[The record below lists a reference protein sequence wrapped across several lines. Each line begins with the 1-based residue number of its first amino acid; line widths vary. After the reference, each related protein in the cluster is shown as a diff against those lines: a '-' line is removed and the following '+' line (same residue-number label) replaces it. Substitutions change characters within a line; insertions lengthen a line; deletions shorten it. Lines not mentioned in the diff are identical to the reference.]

1 MLLKI
6 ETERLLLRE
15 FTEADAGAFFAIM
28 RDEEVNTFLPWF
40 PVKTLAEGEKML
52 REQYLEPKDGG
63 IHLAICLKKDNVPIG
78 YINVSGGEAHDL
90 GYGLRKEF
98 WHKGIVTEAAK
109 AMIEEAKRR
118 GFPFLTATH
127 DVKNPRSGGVMRNI
141 GMKYCY
147 TYEEVWQPKN
157 FPVHFR
163 LYQLNLDGD
172 ETRIYRGYWEKYPHF
187 VEEGL

>member
-15 FTEADAGAFFAIM
+15 FTEADAGAFFAM
-28 RDEEVNTFLPWF
+28 MGDEEVNTFLPWF
-40 PVKTLAEGEKML
+40 PVKTLAEAEKML

-63 IHLAICLKKDNVPIG
+63 IHLAICLKEDNVPIG
-78 YINVSGGEAHDL
+78 YVNISDGEAHDL

-109 AMIEEAKRR
+109 AMVKEAKRR

-141 GMKYCY
+141 GMKYFGS
-147 TYEEVWQPKN
+147 P
-157 FPVHFR
+157 
-163 LYQLNLDGD
+163 
-172 ETRIYRGYWEKYPHF
+172 RISRCILGCTS
-187 VEEGL
+187 